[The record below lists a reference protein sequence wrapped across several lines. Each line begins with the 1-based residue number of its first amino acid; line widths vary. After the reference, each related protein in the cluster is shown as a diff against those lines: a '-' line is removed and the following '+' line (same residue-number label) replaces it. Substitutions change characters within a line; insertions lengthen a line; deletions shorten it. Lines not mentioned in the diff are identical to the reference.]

1 MREGPSIVPAAADD
15 YYMVINHYGRLV
27 PHLRRPI
34 VAAPTMQ
41 PPLPI

>member
-15 YYMVINHYGRLV
+15 YYMVINHYGQFGTA
-27 PHLRRPI
+27 LRRPI